1 MACGIGSVI
10 VLSGAIRPGI
20 PATIMAAAALTLVA
34 FVFMTV
40 AIFVDRVEM
49 TADAVDV
56 TRYLRTTTI
65 RRADIAS
72 VRIDGGRRFSPAVVL
87 RSGELV
93 LTPQWVG
100 TKRVA
105 AELGIPRSMPVGV
118 IDSPFTALDA
128 KLDHLPDPELW
139 DQLRSRAQ
147 VESQAL
153 DVEVRAHRWLAGTSM
168 AVGLAVPSHLAFL
181 PVMERRLFA
190 RRWRPVATIDEAAK
204 AVGELVKQAVG
215 SPPNPETWSASGS
228 NEATTNPMTEWVTT
242 DTPASP
248 LTRD

>member
-1 MACGIGSVI
+1 MARTAEPVEGPAASPRVVIRPRPFWTVIAVACGIGSVI
-10 VLSGAIRPGI
+10 VLSGAIRPGT
-20 PATIMAAAALTLVA
+20 PPMIMATAALMLVA
-34 FVFMTV
+34 MVLLTV
-40 AIFVDRVEM
+40 ALFLDRVEV

-65 RRADIAS
+65 PRADIAS
-72 VRIDGGRRFSPAVVL
+72 VRIDGGRRFSSAVVL

-93 LTPQWVG
+93 LTPQLVG

-105 AELGIPRSMPVGV
+105 AELGVPRSMPAGV
-118 IDSPFTALDA
+118 IDSPFTTLDA

-139 DQLRSRAQ
+139 DQLRTRAE

-153 DVEVRAHRWLAGTSM
+153 HVEILAHRWWTGTAM

-204 AVGELVKQAVG
+204 AAGEVVRQAFG
-215 SPPNPETWSASGS
+215 PPQNR
-228 NEATTNPMTEWVTT
+228 AT
-242 DTPASP
+242 
-248 LTRD
+248 